1 MATLGRSRSTAQLY
15 VVVPLF
21 PATSVAFTSNVCS
34 PLATCVNE
42 IRPLEHPTALPS
54 TVHLVGPAINS
65 SGSNRKDARS
75 LRVFGRGAVENA
87 TVGAV
92 VSTRK
97 NHPAAGWLT
106 SSDALRAR
114 TSKR

>member
-1 MATLGRSRSTAQLY
+1 MTTLGRSRSTVQPY

-21 PATSVAFTSNVCS
+21 PATSVAFTTSTCS
-34 PLATCVNE
+34 PFATCGNE
-42 IRPLEHPTALPS
+42 IRPFEQPTALPS
-54 TVHLVGPAINS
+54 TVQVIEPAIDS

-87 TVGAV
+87 TVGPV

-106 SSDALRAR
+106 SSDASRAR